1 MRVATE
7 KFMHLDSNIFVSLQT
22 LEIAFRHFVLSPRL
36 FRGLLTNILC
46 NFQKFDK
53 IKTHFTCAGRAGLK
67 ADCWGSD

>member
-36 FRGLLTNILC
+36 FRGLSTSILC

-53 IKTHFTCAGRAGLK
+53 I
-67 ADCWGSD
+67 